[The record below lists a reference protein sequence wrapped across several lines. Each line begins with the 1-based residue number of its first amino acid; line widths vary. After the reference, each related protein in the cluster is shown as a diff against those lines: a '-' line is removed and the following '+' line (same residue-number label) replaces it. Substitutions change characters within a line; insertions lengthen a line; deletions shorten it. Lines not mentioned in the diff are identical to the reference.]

1 MSGAGKFTPGS
12 MLELFQVEV
21 ENQAGALS
29 SKLLELERN
38 PRSINLIE
46 PLMRA
51 AHSIKGAARIVNHPL
66 AVTVA
71 HAMEDVFVAAQNHD
85 ITLGAQHIDLLLKG
99 VDLLIR
105 LSNLPEAEIT
115 AGLESSQR
123 AEVDAMAEVIRGILR
138 AGDSE
143 APALPEVVPV
153 RPMPAEAP
161 RQEREETSGQRVL
174 RVNAA
179 NLDELMGL
187 AGEALVE
194 SRWLHPFSD
203 SLVRLKRRQAEL
215 GTTLDHLHETMH
227 SPESIERSTDYLRQ
241 AQQLA
246 LECRKILAEQLVQLD
261 QYDRRTSY
269 LAQQIYHEASTS
281 RMRPFSE
288 GVSVMPRMVRDLAR
302 ALGKEVRLEISG
314 LETLVDRD
322 ILEKIE
328 APINHLLTNAVDHG
342 IESREERQVAGK
354 PVEGVI
360 RLEAHHSAG
369 MLIITVSDDG
379 MGVPL
384 EKLRQAVVHRKLS
397 SAEMVASMSEA
408 ELLEFLYLP
417 KFSMKGEVTEIS
429 GRGVGLDVV
438 LSAIQQVRG
447 SIRTS
452 STPGKGTRFQLQL
465 PLTLSVVQGLLVNIA
480 GEPYA
485 FPLARIDRTLKLGQ
499 ADIFSLEGRE
509 YFLLDGE
516 RIGLVAAYQAFGL
529 AAPGETPEQNY
540 AVVVISDR
548 HNRFGVVVDR
558 FLGER
563 SLVVQALDPSLG
575 KIKDISAATLMEN
588 GDPALIV
595 DVDDL
600 VRSIDKLV
608 SSGHLDKMEQ
618 THTRTGTAGKRVLV
632 VDDSFTVREVER
644 KLLENNGY
652 LVDVAVDGMD
662 GWNAVRTGSY
672 DLVVSDIDMPR
683 MNGIELV
690 GLIRKDPALSNL
702 PIMIVSY
709 KDREEDRRRGLEAGA
724 NYYFAKGSFHD
735 EALLEAVIDLIG
747 EAKQ

>member
-1 MSGAGKFTPGS
+1 MSGGEGKFTPGS

-29 SKLLELERN
+29 GKLLELERN
-38 PRSINLIE
+38 PRSINLLE

-71 HAMEDVFVAAQNHD
+71 HALEDVFVAAQNKD
-85 ITLGAQHIDLLLKG
+85 VTLGAHHIDVLLKG
-99 VDLLIR
+99 VDMLIQ
-105 LSNLPEAEIT
+105 LSCLAEEEIV
-115 AGLESSQR
+115 AGLDSSR
-123 AEVDAMAEVIRGILR
+123 RTEVDALAAAVRAILVAE
-138 AGDSE
+138 E
-143 APALPEVVPV
+143 ANGEPEAAPTGAAVEPA
-153 RPMPAEAP
+153 RI
-161 RQEREETSGQRVL
+161 EREEGAGQRVL

-194 SRWLHPFSD
+194 TRRLHPFAD
-203 SLVRLKRRQAEL
+203 SLLRLKRRQAEL
-215 GTTLDHLHETMH
+215 GTVLDHLHETLRAH
-227 SPESIERSTDYLRQ
+227 EINERSAEYLRQ

-246 LECRKILAEQLVQLD
+246 LECRKTLAEQLAQLD
-261 QYDRRTSY
+261 QFDRRTSY
-269 LAQQIYHEASTS
+269 LAQQIYHEASAS

-288 GVSVMPRMVRDLAR
+288 GVSGMPRMVRDLAR
-302 ALGKEVRLEISG
+302 SLGKEVRLEISG

-328 APINHLLTNAVDHG
+328 APLNHLLTNAVDHG
-342 IESREERQVAGK
+342 IESRDERLVAGK
-354 PVEGVI
+354 PAEGVV

-369 MLIITVSDDG
+369 MLIVTVADDG
-379 MGVPL
+379 MGIPL
-384 EKLRQAVVHRKLS
+384 GRLRQAVVERKLS
-397 SAEMVASMSEA
+397 TAELVAGMSES
-408 ELLEFLYLP
+408 ELLEFLFLP

-447 SIRTS
+447 SIRTTS
-452 STPGKGTRFQLQL
+452 EAGRGTRFQLQL
-465 PLTLSVVQGLLVNIA
+465 PLTLSVVQGLLVSIS

-485 FPLARIDRTLKLGQ
+485 FPLARIDRTLKLG
-499 ADIFSLEGRE
+499 AAEIFSLENRE
-509 YFLLDGE
+509 FFLLDGE

-529 AAPGETPEQNY
+529 AAPGETAEATY
-540 AVVVISDR
+540 SVVVISDR

-563 SLVVQALDPSLG
+563 SLVVQALDPRLG

-588 GDPALIV
+588 GEPALIV

-608 SSGHLDKMEQ
+608 SAGRLDKMEQ
-618 THTRTGTAGKRVLV
+618 SHARAGAVAKRVLV

-644 KLLENNGY
+644 KLLENSGY

-662 GWNAVRTGSY
+662 GWNAVRTGEY

-690 GLIRKDPALSNL
+690 AMIRKDQGLKNL

-724 NYYFAKGSFHD
+724 NYYFTKGSFHD
-735 EALLEAVIDLIG
+735 EALLEAVVDLIG
-747 EAKQ
+747 EAAQ

>member
-85 ITLGAQHIDLLLKG
+85 ITLAAQHIDMLLKG
-99 VDLLIR
+99 VDMLIR

-123 AEVDAMAEVIRGILR
+123 PAVDAMAEAIRAILNAEATETVAR
-138 AGDSE
+138 PE
-143 APALPEVVPV
+143 PAPAVPA
-153 RPMPAEAP
+153 PIEAP
-161 RQEREETSGQRVL
+161 RVEREEISGQRVL

-203 SLVRLKRRQAEL
+203 SLLRLKRRQAEL
-215 GTTLDHLHETMH
+215 GTTLDHLHETMR
-227 SPESIERSTDYLRQ
+227 SPEGLERSADYLRQ

-302 ALGKEVRLEISG
+302 SLGKEVRLEISG

-342 IESREERQVAGK
+342 IEFREERQVAGK

-384 EKLRQAVVHRKLS
+384 EKLRQAVVQKKLS
-397 SAEMVASMSEA
+397 STEMVASMSEA
-408 ELLEFLYLP
+408 ELLEFLFLP

-465 PLTLSVVQGLLVNIA
+465 PLTLSVVQGLLVNIG

-485 FPLARIDRTLKLGQ
+485 FPLARIDRTLKLSQ
-499 ADIFSLEGRE
+499 TDIFSLEGRE

-529 AAPGETPEQNY
+529 GAPGETPEQSY

-618 THTRTGTAGKRVLV
+618 TQARAGAEAKRVLV

-644 KLLENNGY
+644 KLLENSGY

-662 GWNAVRTGSY
+662 GWNAVRTGNY

-690 GLIRKDPALSNL
+690 GLIRKDAGLKNL

-747 EAKQ
+747 EALQ

>member
-1 MSGAGKFTPGS
+1 MSGGGKYAPDS
-12 MLELFQVEV
+12 MLELFQTEV
-21 ENQAGALS
+21 ASQAGALS
-29 SKLLELERN
+29 DKLLELERT
-38 PRSINLIE
+38 PHSINLLE

-51 AHSIKGAARIVNHPL
+51 AHSIKGAARIVKHPM

-71 HAMEDVFVAAQNHD
+71 HAMEDVFVAAQNHVV
-85 ITLGAQHIDLLLKG
+85 TLGARNIDVLLRG
-99 VDLLIR
+99 VDTLVR
-105 LSNLPEAEIT
+105 LSNLPEEEIIS
-115 AGLESSQR
+115 GESSERVEVEAMVAAIR
-123 AEVDAMAEVIRGILR
+123 AILSKETATEPESAPDAKAVEP
-138 AGDSE
+138 
-143 APALPEVVPV
+143 APA
-153 RPMPAEAP
+153 
-161 RQEREETSGQRVL
+161 EREETAGTRVL

-194 SRWLHPFSD
+194 TRRLQPFTAA
-203 SLVRLKRRQAEL
+203 LLRLKRRQAEL
-215 GTTLDHLHETMH
+215 GTVFDHLNETLH
-227 SPESIERSTDYLRQ
+227 ATEINERSADYLRQ
-241 AQQLA
+241 AQQLV
-246 LECRKILAEQLVQLD
+246 LECRKTLAEQLTHLD
-261 QYDRRTSY
+261 QFDRRTSY
-269 LAQQIYHEASTS
+269 LTHQIYHQASTS

-288 GVSVMPRMVRDLAR
+288 GVSGMPRMIRDLAR
-302 ALGKEVRLEISG
+302 TLGKEVRLEITG

-328 APINHLLTNAVDHG
+328 SPLTHLLTNALDHG
-342 IESREERQVAGK
+342 IEFSNERQAAGK
-354 PVEGVI
+354 PAEGII

-379 MGVPL
+379 MGIPMEL
-384 EKLRQAVVHRKLS
+384 LRKSVVERKLS
-397 SAEMVASMSEA
+397 SAEMVASMSEN
-408 ELLEFLYLP
+408 ELLEFLFLP

-447 SIRTS
+447 AIRIINTA
-452 STPGKGTRFQLQL
+452 GKGTRFQLQL
-465 PLTLSVVQGLLVNIA
+465 PLTLSVVQGLLVSIS

-485 FPLARIDRTLKLGQ
+485 FPLARIDRTLKLD
-499 ADIFSLEGRE
+499 AAEIFSLEGRE
-509 YFLLDGE
+509 YFLMDGE
-516 RIGLVAAYQAFGL
+516 RIGLVAAYQVFGL
-529 AAPGETPEQNY
+529 STPGEAPEDTY
-540 AVVVISDR
+540 AIVVISDR

-563 SLVVQALDPSLG
+563 SLAVQALDPRLG

-618 THTRTGTAGKRVLV
+618 SHTKANAAVKRVLV

-644 KLLENNGY
+644 KLLENSGY
-652 LVDVAVDGMD
+652 QVDVAVDGMD

-690 GLIRKDPALSNL
+690 SLIRKDQALKNL
-702 PIMIVSY
+702 PVMIVSY
-709 KDREEDRRRGLEAGA
+709 KDREEDRRSGLEAGA
-724 NYYFAKGSFHD
+724 NYYFTKGSFHD

-747 EAKQ
+747 EAAQ